1 MKYCSV
7 PRIALG
13 RTVVNET
20 LWYDRDMQ
28 PIKTFN
34 PENATPEEVATY
46 QKRQSTR
53 AIAFDSNGD
62 IALIYS
68 EKLGYYTLPG
78 GTIDPGETP
87 DQAIVRECKEEIGCV
102 VEIEKLLGSVIEVRK
117 NHGKIGEVIG
127 YIVNV
132 IGEKGIPELMDDEIE
147 EGFVVKWVSPDEAK
161 RLFHQELERESV
173 HVHIP
178 KRALAFLEA
187 AFPEQG

>member
-1 MKYCSV
+1 M
-7 PRIALG
+7 
-13 RTVVNET
+13 
-20 LWYDRDMQ
+20 
-28 PIKTFN
+28 
-34 PENATPEEVATY
+34 
-46 QKRQSTR
+46 
-53 AIAFDSNGD
+53 IAFG
-62 IALIYS
+62 ILVV
-68 EKLGYYTLPG
+68 LGII
-78 GTIDPGETP
+78 GTIILYP
-87 DQAIVRECKEEIGCV
+87 
-102 VEIEKLLGSVIEVRK
+102 KLNPPPTCTDGK

-161 RLFHQELERESV
+161 RLFHQELERESA